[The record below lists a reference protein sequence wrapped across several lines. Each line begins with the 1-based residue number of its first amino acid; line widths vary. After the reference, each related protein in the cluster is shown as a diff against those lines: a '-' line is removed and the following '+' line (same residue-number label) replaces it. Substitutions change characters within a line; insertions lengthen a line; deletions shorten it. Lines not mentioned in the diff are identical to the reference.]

1 MITKSADKINISD
14 NTTAFSH
21 PSYYEAFEYAI
32 DSEKKDSDRIRDIL
46 VKILVKLVNDNE
58 ALGDVAYTIANNY
71 NSIPSN
77 VQQLLFKLAD
87 NVKAAR
93 KLLFLSRG
101 FGTRVFVPPVLF
113 WLVLGL
119 FVLIVTGNG

>member
-1 MITKSADKINISD
+1 MITKSADKMNISD

-21 PSYYEAFEYAI
+21 SSYYEAFEYAI

-71 NSIPSN
+71 TTASPPTSSSYYSN
-77 VQQLLFKLAD
+77 WQTMIKLQ
-87 NVKAAR
+87 
-93 KLLFLSRG
+93 
-101 FGTRVFVPPVLF
+101 
-113 WLVLGL
+113 
-119 FVLIVTGNG
+119 GN

>member
-1 MITKSADKINISD
+1 MKHLS
-14 NTTAFSH
+14 TT
-21 PSYYEAFEYAI
+21 I

-71 NSIPSN
+71 NSISSN

-87 NVKAAR
+87 NDKAAR
-93 KLLFLSRG
+93 KLARS
-101 FGTRVFVPPVLF
+101 VQKK
-113 WLVLGL
+113 
-119 FVLIVTGNG
+119 